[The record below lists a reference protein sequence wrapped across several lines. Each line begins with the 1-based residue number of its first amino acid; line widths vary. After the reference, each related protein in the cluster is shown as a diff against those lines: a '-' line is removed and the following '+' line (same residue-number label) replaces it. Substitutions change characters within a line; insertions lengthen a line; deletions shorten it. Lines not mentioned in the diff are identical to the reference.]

1 MKFLKKREL
10 WSHKGDY
17 GRVLVIGGSKDYIG
31 APALSALAA
40 LRSGVDIS
48 VIAAPEKTAWTI
60 NSYSPDLITKK
71 FEGDFFNW
79 DNVKDV
85 IEFCEDGNFDTIL
98 IGPGLGLEPNT
109 MDFVKEVVERVQL
122 PKVIDADALKALK
135 NAEIRNAI
143 LTPHAGEFQILTDE
157 NLRTNFEETINIVK
171 KYASRDKIILL
182 KSHTDIIT
190 DGETVRLNHTG
201 NPGMTVGGTG
211 DVLAGLCLGFLAQTK
226 DLFNSAFAAAHL
238 NGMIGDYLL
247 KKKDYSFTASDMIEL
262 IPVIKKKVKWI

>member
-1 MKFLKKREL
+1 MGFLKKREL
-10 WSHKGDY
+10 WSHKGDH
-17 GRVLVIGGSKDYIG
+17 GKVLVIGGSKDYIG
-31 APALSALAA
+31 APALAALAA
-40 LRSGVDIS
+40 LRSGVDLSI
-48 VIAAPEKTAWTI
+48 VAAPEKVAWII

-85 IEFCEDGNFDTIL
+85 IELCEDGNFDAVL

-109 MDFVKEVVERVQL
+109 MDFAKEIVERVQL

-135 NAEIRNAI
+135 DAEIRNAI
-143 LTPHAGEFQILTDE
+143 LTPHAGEFQIMTDE
-157 NLRTNFEETINIVK
+157 DINKDFEEVMNIVK
-171 KYASRDKIILL
+171 KYAGRDKIILL
-182 KSHTDIIT
+182 KGHTDIIT

-211 DVLAGLCLGFLAQTK
+211 DVLAGLCLGFAAQTK

-247 KKKDYSFTASDMIEL
+247 KKNGIGFTASDMVEL
-262 IPVIKKKVKWI
+262 IPRIKKKIKWI